1 MSILRAKL
9 KSSASR
15 ETITFYLL
23 ISPWL
28 LGLLFFTLG
37 PIIASLWI
45 SFLQWDLISP
55 AKFVGFRN
63 YVEMFTGDEL
73 FWQSLKVTLIYVAV
87 RVPAALVVALI
98 LAILMNQKVPGIG
111 VFRTIYYL
119 PSVVSGV
126 AVSML
131 WVWMFNSNFGLVN
144 GMLAEMGIHGPGWFA
159 DPKWSLPTMILI
171 SLYSVGATAIIFL
184 AGLKNIPIS
193 LYEAAELDGAGT
205 LQQFFRI
212 TLPQLTPTILFN
224 LLMNMIASFQTF
236 TEALIITGGGP
247 VNSTLFYN
255 LYLYQNAFTYSKLGY
270 ASSLAWVL
278 FTITLICAYYIFVSS
293 GRWVHYEGGE
303 K

>member
-1 MSILRAKL
+1 MQAARMRL
-9 KSSASR
+9 SR
-15 ETITFYLL
+15 SESRQALTFYLL

-37 PIIASLWI
+37 PILASLGV
-45 SFLQWDLISP
+45 SFLRWDLISP
-55 AKFVGFRN
+55 AKFIGFGN
-63 YVEMFTGDEL
+63 YAEMFARDEL
-73 FWQSLKVTLIYVAV
+73 FWQSLKVTMIYVAV
-87 RVPAALVVALI
+87 RVPLAMIVALF
-98 LAILMNQKVPGIG
+98 LAVLMNQKVPGIG
-111 VFRTIYYL
+111 LFRTIYYL

-144 GMLAEMGIHGPGWFA
+144 GVLARLGITGPGWFS
-159 DPKWSLPTMILI
+159 DPDWSLPTMVLI

-184 AGLKNIPIS
+184 AGLKNIPAS
-193 LYEAAELDGAGT
+193 LYESAELDGAGT
-205 LQQFFRI
+205 VQKFVRI

-236 TEALIITGGGP
+236 TEALIITNGGP

-270 ASSLAWVL
+270 ASSLAWIL
-278 FTITLICAYYIFVSS
+278 FAITLICAYYIFGSS
-293 GRWVHYEGGE
+293 ARWVHYEGGD